1 MANDRVADWLS
12 AARDGSGE
20 ALGQVLQACRGYL
33 MLIARH
39 EVDAALQ
46 PKGGPSD
53 LVQDTFL
60 EAQRDFDRFH
70 GTTEAELK
78 AWLRQMLLYNVA
90 NFARRYRDTAKRQVD
105 REVGL
110 PVSGDSESPGL
121 RLVADALSP
130 SRQAMANEQ
139 TQAVSRALERI
150 PPESRQV
157 LLLRYQEEKTF
168 EEIGVIMQRTAS
180 SARTL
185 WLQALEQLQ
194 REMESLG

>member
-1 MANDRVADWLS
+1 MANDQLAEWLS
-12 AARDGSGE
+12 AARDGSGD

-33 MLIARH
+33 MIIAQR

-60 EAQRDFDRFH
+60 DAQRDFGRFH

-78 AWLRQMLLYNVA
+78 AWLRQMLLHNVA

-105 REVGL
+105 REIGL
-110 PVSGDSESPGL
+110 PASGDSEARGL
-121 RLVADALSP
+121 RLVAEALSP
-130 SRQAMANEQ
+130 SGQAMANEE
-139 TQAVSRALERI
+139 TQAVSRALERM

-157 LLLRYQEEKTF
+157 LLLRYQDEKTF
-168 EEIGVIMQRTAS
+168 EEIGAIMQRTAS
-180 SARTL
+180 AARTL
-185 WLQALEQLQ
+185 WLHALEQLQ
-194 REMESLG
+194 REMENPG

>member
-1 MANDRVADWLS
+1 MANDQLAEWLS
-12 AARDGSGE
+12 AARDGSCD
-20 ALGQVLQACRGYL
+20 ALGQVLQACQGYL
-33 MLIARH
+33 MIIARQ

-53 LVQDTFL
+53 LVQETFL
-60 EAQRDFDRFH
+60 EAQRDFGRFH

-78 AWLRQMLLYNVA
+78 AWLRQLLLHNVA

-110 PVSGDSESPGL
+110 PTSEDSEARQL

-130 SRQAMANEQ
+130 SGQAIANEQ
-139 TQAVSRALERI
+139 TEAVSRSLDRLPAD
-150 PPESRQV
+150 SRQV
-157 LLLRYQEEKTF
+157 LLLRYQEDKTF
-168 EEIGVIMQRTAS
+168 DEIGVLMQRTAS
-180 SARTL
+180 AARTL

-194 REMESLG
+194 REMENPG